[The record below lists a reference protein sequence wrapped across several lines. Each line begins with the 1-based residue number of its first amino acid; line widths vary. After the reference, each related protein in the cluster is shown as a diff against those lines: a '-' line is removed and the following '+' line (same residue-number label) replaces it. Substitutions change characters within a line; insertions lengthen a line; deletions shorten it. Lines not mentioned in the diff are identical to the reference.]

1 MIINEVM
8 FNASLNEILVELKAQ
23 LNANK
28 INLFRTFKDSGNNIM
43 TECPYHKGG
52 QERKPSAGFHKDTGV
67 FHCFTC
73 GETHSLQEVI
83 SNCFGKDD
91 YGVYGWN
98 WLLKNFL
105 TIGVEER
112 KDVRLDLERDTI
124 DRVNDI
130 DVSNAGSIINSNNVG
145 RRSDKSNITN
155 YISEQELDD
164 YRYIHPYM
172 YERKLTD
179 EIISTFDI
187 GFDKDTESITFPIRD
202 IHGNTLFVAR
212 RSTKVKWF
220 NYPSGAEKPLYGLY
234 ELYYTCSVSHGLLI
248 KNTEIVDVIVCE
260 SMLDALTCWVYGKYA
275 VALNGLG
282 NELQFK
288 QLRELPC
295 RKLILATD
303 NDEAGLKAR
312 KRIRQNVKNKIITE
326 YILPKGKKDINELS
340 KEEFDNL
347 EEVF

>member
-1 MIINEVM
+1 MIINDVM
-8 FNASLNEILVELKAQ
+8 FNASLSEILIELKAQ
-23 LNANK
+23 LNANG

-52 QERKPSAGFHKDTGV
+52 QERKPSAGFHKDTGI

-112 KDVRLDLERDTI
+112 KDVSLDLERDTNN
-124 DRVNDI
+124 RLNDTN
-130 DVSNAGSIINSNNVG
+130 VSYAGDIATGNNVG
-145 RRSDKSNITN
+145 WGDNKSHVRC
-155 YISEQELDD
+155 YISEQELDG

-220 NYPSGAEKPLYGLY
+220 NYPKDAEKPLYGIY
-234 ELYYTCSVSHGLLI
+234 ELSKLEKYPD
-248 KNTEIVDVIVCE
+248 EIIVCE
-260 SMLDALTCWVYGKYA
+260 SMFDALTCWVYGKYA

-303 NDEAGLKAR
+303 NDSAGLKAR
-312 KRIRQNVKNKIITE
+312 IVLRSRIKNKLITE
-326 YILPKGKKDINELS
+326 YLFPENKKDINELS

-347 EEVF
+347 IEVF